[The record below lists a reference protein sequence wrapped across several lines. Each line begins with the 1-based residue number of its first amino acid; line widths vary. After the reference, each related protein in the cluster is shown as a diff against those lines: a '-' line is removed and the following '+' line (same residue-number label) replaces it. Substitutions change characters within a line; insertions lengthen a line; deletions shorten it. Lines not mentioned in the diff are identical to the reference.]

1 MSTLRLIQVTDT
13 HLSESHAYFVDNWEV
28 FVAAMEADPPD
39 LIICTGDVS
48 LRGTDN
54 EADLAFARA
63 QFDRLPCKTLVLPGN
78 HDIGDPPPKPR
89 LDKPITEERR
99 ERWQRHF
106 GCDWWVEDFGEW
118 RLYGLNAQ
126 LFDSG
131 LDAENEQLSWFK
143 TQLSEGAGRPSALF
157 MHKPAFYKDADD
169 EGSQNFASLRPQGRN
184 TVIGLCRKHGVRMI
198 ASGHLHFYRTTKHE
212 GIDLIWAPAT
222 AFINS
227 KQKNRP
233 ALRVKKCIGY
243 LAYQFDGP
251 EVRHTLVQSDRFT
264 THDVNKFDDY
274 PGSTIYLPPRP
285 LAKSGET

>member
-1 MSTLRLIQVTDT
+1 MSTLRLVQVTDT

-28 FVAAMEADPPD
+28 FVREMEADPPD
-39 LIICTGDVS
+39 LIVCTGDVS
-48 LRGTDN
+48 LRGTDE

-63 QFDRLPCKTLVLPGN
+63 QIDRLPAKTLVLPGN

-99 ERWQRHF
+99 DRWRRHF
-106 GCDWWVEDFGEW
+106 GCDWWIEDFGAW

-131 LDAENEQLSWFK
+131 LDAEIEQRRWFEAA
-143 TQLSEGAGRPSALF
+143 LGEGAGRPGALF
-157 MHKPAFYKDADD
+157 MHKPAYYKDPED
-169 EGSQNFASLRPQGRN
+169 EGAQNFASLFPGGRK
-184 TVIGLCRKHGVRMI
+184 TVIKLCRDHGVRFI
-198 ASGHLHFYRTTKHE
+198 ASGHLHRYRVTRHQ
-212 GIDLIWAPAT
+212 GIQLIWAPAT

-227 KQKNRP
+227 KQKKKRP
-233 ALRVKKCIGY
+233 PIRAKKCIGY
-243 LAYQFDGP
+243 LRYEFDGP

-264 THDVNKFDDY
+264 IHDVNEF

-285 LAKSGET
+285 LAKTGET